1 MLFLTCFLSNI
12 YTHSCSDE
20 GIGEQFGGSILPKD
34 IDMQT
39 EGLVDVTTSTPLLP
53 ELQSTPY
60 GHAYFKTFAF
70 TNPGD

>member
-1 MLFLTCFLSNI
+1 
-12 YTHSCSDE
+12 
-20 GIGEQFGGSILPKD
+20 
-34 IDMQT
+34 MQT